1 MSGDSLSVAMLTT
14 ILKSADLS
22 LCLEFQDLLTTR
34 IREIAPAPEP
44 APAPAPEPAPAP
56 APAPPE
62 QPKTVLE
69 YKALFKSLNIDF
81 EGLKGLR
88 AFMQAYTDYLVWPA
102 SRYLAFYYIHHQTYF
117 HKGHGRVARRE
128 TGEKISLD
136 EAMEEAYSDSTI
148 KGFSYNNEFK
158 SVYFIKAKDW
168 SGLKDK
174 RVACKENPVPTG
186 LNNQDSSDRWKWASL
201 YLKK

>member
-1 MSGDSLSVAMLTT
+1 M
-14 ILKSADLS
+14 
-22 LCLEFQDLLTTR
+22 
-34 IREIAPAPEP
+34 
-44 APAPAPEPAPAP
+44 
-56 APAPPE
+56 
-62 QPKTVLE
+62 
-69 YKALFKSLNIDF
+69 
-81 EGLKGLR
+81 KGLR
-88 AFMQAYTDYLVWPA
+88 AFKQAYADHLESPA
-102 SRYLAFYYIHHQTYF
+102 HRYLAFYDIHRQTYF

-148 KGFSYNNEFK
+148 KGFSYNCKCK

-168 SGLKDK
+168 IGLKDK

-186 LNNQDSSDRWKWASL
+186 LNDLDSSDRWKWASL

>member
-34 IREIAPAPEP
+34 IREIAPAP
-44 APAPAPEPAPAP
+44 APAPEPAPALEP
-56 APAPPE
+56 APAPELELEPAPE
-62 QPKTVLE
+62 LE
-69 YKALFKSLNIDF
+69 LEPAPDPF
-81 EGLKGLR
+81 R
-88 AFMQAYTDYLVWPA
+88 QAYADYLVSPA
-102 SRYLAFYYIHHQTYF
+102 SRYLAFYDIHHQTYF
-117 HKGHGRVARRE
+117 HKGHGRVARRRE